1 MIYQNQKKWKKISVV
16 EGEETEKEVK
26 IKRKA
31 VKLHRVIIT
40 LCVVQNEIIGDRLGV
55 LSVRQKWDRR

>member
-1 MIYQNQKKWKKISVV
+1 MEKSMV

-31 VKLHRVIIT
+31 VKLYRVIIK
-40 LCVVQNEIIGDRLGV
+40 LCIVQNEIIGDRLGV
-55 LSVRQKWDRR
+55 LSVG

>member
-1 MIYQNQKKWKKISVV
+1 MV

-40 LCVVQNEIIGDRLGV
+40 LCIVQNEIIGDRLGV
-55 LSVRQKWDRR
+55 LSVR